1 MGLNSIVGVLLFLG
15 VLQGAEREHKD
26 IESQVK
32 AIKSLSYSDPAAALS
47 KARHLQVEKN
57 DVSSNLKVLNLIADL
72 YCDDFQF
79 EKAQRFYRRGI
90 LLADSTGHT
99 AAKFEAMCD
108 LADVL
113 SDIGAYDSA
122 ITVFQKVLLEADISA
137 FPLVRIKAFMRLG
150 DILKFNDNVDLGYS
164 YYLKAR
170 DILLTLGKDYLLEH
184 ENYALAEIY
193 LLQKN
198 YSWALDYLE
207 KSIAIAKANESGR
220 DLGYLYSRMGNIY
233 ESLDIHDRAHIYFD
247 SALVMFKKT
256 GYRKGIANTER
267 KLGKTFRRKKH
278 YDSARVYFIQALGTM
293 KSMDNKRHM
302 SMIYRQLSI
311 VERKRGQ
318 LEAALHY
325 ALQSIEMAEETTNL
339 ETYYQASRE
348 VAEVY
353 QSTGDYKTAYEYE
366 KRLAETK
373 RQQLSSIFDQQL
385 GDMEAYIELEKNL
398 LHKKQE
404 FDQLELL
411 FRKRSVYLM
420 AVIIGLLGLFIV
432 FAYRQ
437 YVKDIAR
444 MRKIELQNEAIT
456 QKNQQIANHMSEF
469 KKFAYV
475 SSHDLKGPLRG
486 ISNISEWLK
495 NDYAKQ
501 LDPKGTELF
510 ELLKSRVHKMEYVL
524 NGVVAYFKIDSD
536 YVKPVDLDVKKTI
549 ERIQGSMI
557 LNKTC
562 YVQVNEPI
570 FNLNV
575 DRHQFNQVMFNLIDN
590 GCRHNEKP
598 FVKIEVGFTR
608 RNYAWHLY
616 VKDNGEGIEEKH
628 YDKIFEMFQALSN
641 SQDEGHTG
649 MGLAI
654 VKKIVESWN
663 CEIIV
668 ESELGQGS
676 IFYIQLHESML
687 IQPNDIDYSPRS
699 RAV

>member
-1 MGLNSIVGVLLFLG
+1 MGFNGIVVLLFLG
-15 VLQGAEREHKD
+15 LWQGASDDLNKFED
-26 IESQVK
+26 QVK
-32 AIKSLSYSDPAAALS
+32 AIKLLSYTDPPAAIA
-47 KARHLQVEKN
+47 AAQGLQVEKS
-57 DVSSNLKVLNLIADL
+57 DVHANLAALNLIADL
-72 YCDDFQF
+72 YRDDFQF
-79 EKAQRFYRRGI
+79 EKAQEFYQKGI
-90 LLADSTGHT
+90 LLADSTQHT

-108 LADVL
+108 LADIL

-122 ITVFQKVLLEADISA
+122 INVFQKVLLEAEISA
-137 FPLVRIKAFMRLG
+137 YPLVRIKAFMRLG
-150 DILKFNDNVDLGYS
+150 DILKFNDDVDLGYS

-170 DILLTLGKDYLLEH
+170 DILLTLGEDYLLEH
-184 ENYALAEIY
+184 GNYALAEIY
-193 LLQKN
+193 LLQKK
-198 YSWALDYLE
+198 YSWALDYLQ
-207 KSIAIAKANESGR
+207 KSLTIAETNENGR
-220 DLGYLYSRMGNIY
+220 NLGYLYSRIGNIY
-233 ESLDIHDRAHIYFD
+233 ESLDIHDRAHVYFD

-256 GYRKGIANTER
+256 GYRKGMANTQR
-267 KLGKTFRRKKH
+267 KLGKTFRRESV
-278 YDSARVYFIQALGTM
+278 YDSALVYFKQALGTM
-293 KSMDNKRHM
+293 QAIDNKRHI

-318 LEAALHY
+318 LDAALQY
-325 ALQSIEMAEETTNL
+325 ALQSIEMAKKTTNL

-348 VAEVY
+348 VAEVFKDK
-353 QSTGDYKTAYEYE
+353 GDYKKAYEYE

-398 LHKKQE
+398 RHKKEE

-444 MRKIELQNEAIT
+444 MKKIELQNEAIT
-456 QKNQQIANHMSEF
+456 QKNQQIANHMNEF

-536 YVKPVDLDVKKTI
+536 YVKPVNLDVKKTI
-549 ERIQGSMI
+549 ERVQGSMV
-557 LNKTC
+557 LHKNC
-562 YVQVNEPI
+562 YVQVNEPL
-570 FNLNV
+570 FDLKV
-575 DRHQFNQVMFNLIDN
+575 DHHQFYQVMFNLIDN

-608 RNYAWHLY
+608 LDYAWHLY

-663 CEIIV
+663 CEIKV

-676 IFYIQLHESML
+676 TFYIQVHESML
-687 IQPNDIDYSPRS
+687 IQPNDIDYSTSS